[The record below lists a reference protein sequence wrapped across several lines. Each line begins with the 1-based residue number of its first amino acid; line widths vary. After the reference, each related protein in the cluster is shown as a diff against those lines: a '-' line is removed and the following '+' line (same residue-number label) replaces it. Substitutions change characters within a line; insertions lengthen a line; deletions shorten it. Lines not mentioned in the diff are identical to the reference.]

1 MSLQYFKILNF
12 GHYSQ
17 RKCIKKWL
25 RYRKNCKSISFHVY
39 DLQINS
45 SLICK
50 LIRLLKYDPW
60 KEPMMCKKNV
70 SVAFWRRS
78 NYTHDFRNNFSKNAD
93 RTFPQ
98 KQFFLLFAYT
108 CQCYLRLHFY
118 WKTLRS
124 CLFKVLARYRFTDIS
139 NEEWTGVLLQ
149 FKRLFVCLQW

>member
-1 MSLQYFKILNF
+1 MISLIAKLSLQYFKILNF

-98 KQFFLLFAYT
+98 KPFFLLFAYT
-108 CQCYLRLHFY
+108 CQCYLR
-118 WKTLRS
+118 
-124 CLFKVLARYRFTDIS
+124 FTF
-139 NEEWTGVLLQ
+139 LLKNIA
-149 FKRLFVCLQW
+149 FLFVQGFSKISFHRY